1 MEENGVLPTAI
12 VSTAH
17 NIITFYCFQKGG
29 VCLQTTFSTFITLY
43 LTQIGGPLVI
53 VSTAHNMI
61 TFYCFQ
67 KEGVCLQTTYS
78 TFITLY
84 LTHIGGTLATEKGTV
99 LSTAIYIS
107 HKTS

>member
-43 LTQIGGPLVI
+43 FTQIGG
-53 VSTAHNMI
+53 A
-61 TFYCFQ
+61 
-67 KEGVCLQTTYS
+67 
-78 TFITLY
+78 
-84 LTHIGGTLATEKGTV
+84 LATATV
-99 LSTAIYIS
+99 SP
-107 HKTS
+107 